1 METKIITPHPE
12 KLEFLNKDLTKKINE
27 STEDL
32 LKMSNQWTWWYSIR
46 SQSVLKVLHQTRA
59 LLYGKYYFL
68 KEEYEKSS
76 LLYQSLT
83 KKNMRLTSIDGDD
96 KMLEIEVQKE
106 EIEARTELH
115 RSFAERQEVYIAGNE
130 AKSNMLVSDSAL
142 NFNEAEYVKSSDY
155 LDAVKNSNIQA
166 RSYPSKPEVTFEKAT
181 NLPYQTI
188 SKDSIS
194 QEPVLVKDTTTL
206 IEESKQKQVIHTKV
220 GSAPDY
226 YIAEE
231 QLQECLESAGENYV
245 SKFSNPTIESTK
257 SVTLST
263 TSKEVLRQ
271 PSYKQNILA
280 HVSFDKVVW
289 AIVVYCI
296 VILGEVFIFSTIYE
310 TSFNFSKVK
319 SIITGS
325 APLLISFVLGF
336 ALYGTIL
343 NYVRSNNQIAL
354 RLVRSSRFMLGAV
367 ILGLCYAMCMGF
379 LYMKSLEKDD
389 LRKQISML
397 TQEQYAYS
405 DDSDDM
411 SKEEKQQAIQ
421 ENASKIKTATA
432 KLEALQGNT
441 MATIV
446 VSVSS
451 LIFLLFSG
459 IMFGV
464 LLLFLSAYKT
474 SKAMRKL
481 ENRLP
486 RIEAEFYSQENVII
500 EVDTL
505 SNRILNWMG
514 QKRFIEKLL
523 AGDSTRDILFVE
535 PDSKTIPSF
544 STNGVHHLEN
554 INSNL

>member
-1 METKIITPHPE
+1 METVIKTPNPE

-32 LKMSNQWTWWYSIR
+32 LKMTNQWSWWYSMH
-46 SQSVLKVLHQTRA
+46 SQSVLKVLHQSRA
-59 LLYGKYYFL
+59 LLFGKYCFL
-68 KEEYEKSS
+68 KEEFEKST
-76 LLYQSLT
+76 LLYKSCT
-83 KKNMRLTSIDGDD
+83 KKFMRLTSIDGDD
-96 KMLEIEVQKE
+96 TMLEIEVQKE
-106 EIEARTELH
+106 EIEARSELH
-115 RSFAERQEVYIAGNE
+115 RSFVDRQEDYIAGNK
-130 AKSNMLVSDSAL
+130 AKSNMLASDSAL
-142 NFNEAEYVKSSDY
+142 NFNEAEYVKTTDY
-155 LDAVKNSNIQA
+155 LEAVKNSNAQA
-166 RSYPSKPEVTFEKAT
+166 KSYPSKPEVSFEQAMNSPFEQTEKNNAVQEAT
-181 NLPYQTI
+181 ITNETI
-188 SKDSIS
+188 S
-194 QEPVLVKDTTTL
+194 PVQ
-206 IEESKQKQVIHTKV
+206 ESKSKQVIHTQV

-226 YIAEE
+226 FVSEA
-231 QLQECLESAGENYV
+231 QLEECLEMAGENYV
-245 SKFSNPTIESTK
+245 SKLSNPTVQNAK

-263 TSKEVLRQ
+263 TSKEVLKQ
-271 PSYKQNILA
+271 PSYKQNILS
-280 HVSFDKVVW
+280 HVSLDKIIW
-289 AIVVYCI
+289 AVVVYCI
-296 VILGEVFIFSTIYE
+296 VILGEIFIFSTIYE

-336 ALYGTIL
+336 GLYGTIL
-343 NYVRSNNQIAL
+343 NYVRSNNQIA
-354 RLVRSSRFMLGAV
+354 VKVIRSSRFMLGAV

-405 DDSDDM
+405 DDSEGM
-411 SKEEKQQAIQ
+411 SQKEKQHALE
-421 ENASKIKTATA
+421 ENAKKIKKANT
-432 KLEALQGNT
+432 KLDALQGNT

-464 LLLFLSAYKT
+464 LLLFLSAFKT
-474 SKAMRKL
+474 QRAMKKI

-486 RIEAEFYSQENVII
+486 RVEAEFYSQKNVIT
-500 EVDTL
+500 EVDIL

-523 AGDSTRDILFVE
+523 AGDSTRDTLFVQ
-535 PDSKTIPSF
+535 PNKNAVPSF
-544 STNGVHHLEN
+544 STNGIHHNEHVT
-554 INSNL
+554 NL